1 MLLPGTRTFQLR
13 LSGGRKLT
21 TSGGLHFH
29 DPLAAADYY
38 SNGGGQ
44 QLQFSAKMRPDS
56 DPLTVAQVRL
66 YLPPGVYDP
75 EADPRPE
82 FMTNHVGNNGGSKDT
97 VSFTDSKTTSG
108 TSDSSSSANGHQR
121 RRRSS
126 SSTPSSHESKDGD
139 GEALKRQR
147 RKHKQQRQ
155 RRIKKLYPMLVVVN
169 SDPGSQAITDRFT
182 DRLGYI
188 TGLLC
193 SGSLDRIMSSAS
205 DSASAR
211 YGGNKWDRRGQNG
224 RRVRRSSSNKYYS
237 SGYLDDDD
245 DSSYKYDQD
254 NEEDT
259 NNQYVVAVVDPGRGT
274 WARGYESLLALSY
287 GGDGDDNRSEGLL
300 GTADLRD
307 QMEAIEYLLSSATA
321 NGDSF
326 KDDGQGYYSEDRP
339 RRGRGNRDHSRWF
352 SSLPQSNRRYY
363 SDDDDDYYDD
373 DNEYFENKDKNNN
386 EDYYYYYYSND
397 DDNSDYDGKQRSN
410 DYNDDQRN
418 RRNRRSTSGSKENSE
433 ALRLPYVDATRVAL
447 LGGGPTSPSS
457 PPSVY
462 GGYAAARM
470 ALWQSIHG
478 GAPIERSSVTNDNG
492 NRKEPVAIHSSF
504 KCAIT
509 MAPVFSW
516 RLYGELIL
524 FKFNYISDWKI

>member
-56 DPLTVAQVRL
+56 DPLTAAQVRL

-82 FMTNHVGNNGGSKDT
+82 FMTNHVENNGGSVDMGG
-97 VSFTDSKTTSG
+97 VTDSKNSAG
-108 TSDSSSSANGHQR
+108 ISDSSSSTNGNHR

-126 SSTPSSHESKDGD
+126 SSSSSPHESKDGD
-139 GEALKRQR
+139 GEVPKRQR

-182 DRLGYI
+182 DRLGYT

-205 DSASAR
+205 GTTSAR
-211 YGGNKWDRRGQNG
+211 YSGNKWDRRSQKG
-224 RRVRRSSSNKYYS
+224 RRDRRSSNRYYS

-254 NEEDT
+254 NEDDT

-287 GGDGDDNRSEGLL
+287 GGGNDGYSDGVRDDNESEGLL

-307 QMEAIEYLLSSATA
+307 QMEAIEYLLSSATT
-321 NGDSF
+321 NSDSF

-339 RRGRGNRDHSRWF
+339 RRGHGNRDRSRWF
-352 SSLPQSNRRYY
+352 SSSSQSNRRYY

-373 DNEYFENKDKNNN
+373 DEEYYEKNDKNSN
-386 EDYYYYYYSND
+386 EDYYYYYYSNG
-397 DDNSDYDGKQRSN
+397 DDNSDYDGRQRSD
-410 DYNDDQRN
+410 DYSDDQRS
-418 RRNRRSTSGSKENSE
+418 RRDRRSTSDTKENSE

-447 LGGGPTSPSS
+447 LGGGPTSPST

-478 GAPIERSSVTNDNG
+478 GAPIERKSSETNG
-492 NRKEPVAIHSSF
+492 KEPVAIHSSF

-524 FKFNYISDWKI
+524 F